1 MSKLD
6 QCPSSKKQGLPV
18 DKAAG
23 PRERSHATGKT
34 YWRSLDDLAQT
45 PEFKDFL
52 HREFPANASE
62 LLSGSRRDFLKIMS
76 ASVALA
82 GAATIPGCRRPDHKI
97 IAYNRKPE
105 EVIHGKPLFYATS
118 RRRPGGGVDLLL
130 AETFDGRPTKLEGNP
145 LDHPTGGALTMHSQA
160 SILDLYDPDRSPDII
175 EKMAE
180 SRGKPFKVRR
190 WREFMSFAGEH
201 FAQYDQNRGRGLSF
215 LVEKVSSPSRD
226 RLRDAIRTRW
236 PEAKWLP
243 YSAMDNAAS
252 IEGTQIAFG
261 APKQVEYVLSKADV
275 IVSLDCDFLG
285 GESTLEGLRGYGRNR
300 IREGA
305 GGREAR
311 DTKMS
316 RIYSADSQMSLTGG
330 QSDHRLNVHVDAVG
344 AVAIA
349 LAEAVLNHEGLRG
362 AMRSAASGLSA
373 AIAQAKASA
382 GSLEQIKQAAA
393 WAKWAAD
400 DLVKNRGRSVVMPGR
415 SQPAAVHALA
425 AAINHALDNDTLTVQ
440 YRPMVRD
447 LRASSVDSVKS
458 VVDDANSGVLQT
470 LVTIGVNPVF
480 SAPADLDFAI
490 AIAKVPNRIHLGD
503 PDETAE
509 ASTMFV
515 GRTHFLEE
523 WNDAEAPNGT
533 RSICQPMIKPL
544 YDYHSDIEFL
554 AAIMGEANPDG
565 YTIVR
570 DTMERTLQ
578 PRAMDV
584 AFRRALHDGIVPE
597 TRDTVAIDPLV
608 APRWQQIASAI
619 VGAAPGFRTDPDRID
634 VLMLPDPH
642 VLDGQMANN
651 GWLQELPGAVTKVAW
666 SNPAIVNMAT
676 AKKLGL
682 RTGKKLVKPQYS
694 HTEVMEIEHEGRT
707 VRCPIWVMPG
717 VPDNQIIVTFGQGR
731 RVSGRIGEGTGY
743 DLYPLRSTGSM
754 SVARGVKAGRARGVR
769 PELIPNTQDHWVME
783 GRDIIREVDLE
794 AWKRHGDMELLSK
807 DEITKLKKDA
817 YGNKREVE
825 DIKFANRLG
834 MESHTPVNRD
844 SYRSRQQQRKTYVQ
858 LEDDK
863 MTPKRD
869 ARGRILGAVNGYGK
883 RVQQWGMSIDLT
895 SCVGCGACTVA
906 CQAENNIPI
915 VGPKEVAKGR
925 EMQWMRI
932 DRYFGTGTDNPLGD
946 SDPKFF
952 TMPVTCVHCE
962 NAPCEVVCPVNAT
975 VHGSEGTNNMAYN
988 RCIGTRYCSNNC
1000 PYKVRRFNYFDYG
1013 TKQFRGG
1020 FGQVGEPL
1028 AGLPEHV
1035 PDALKPASENFIP
1048 PRLREKKLEVATL
1061 QYNPHVT
1068 VRSRGLMEKC
1078 TYCIQR
1084 VNAARVE
1091 TKLQDLEIIPD
1102 GFFKVACEQACPTG
1116 AIVFGDIYDYS
1127 QYRDDDGTQREG
1139 SRVSLARNSQRSYAL
1154 LAYLNTR
1161 PRTTYKIRIQNP
1173 NPDWLE
1179 AEKKAGN
1186 TDAKDRLARWENP
1199 FHHDDHSGDHHSDGH
1214 SDDHSN
1220 DHGEEHSRLK
1230 RFSLPVLDANGVELA

>member
-6 QCPSSKKQGLPV
+6 QCPTSKKQGLPV

-23 PRERSHATGKT
+23 PRERSHATGKS

-62 LLSGSRRDFLKIMS
+62 LLSGSRRDFLRIMG

-82 GAATIPGCRRPDHKI
+82 GAATMPGCRRPDHKI

-105 EVIHGKPLFYATS
+105 EIIHGKPLFYATS

-145 LDHPTGGALTMHSQA
+145 LDYPSGGALTMHAQA
-160 SILDLYDPDRSPDII
+160 SILDLYDPDRSPDIV

-180 SRGKPFKVRR
+180 SRGTPFGVRR
-190 WREFMSFAGEH
+190 WSDFTSFSGEH
-201 FAQYDQNRGRGLSF
+201 FARFDESRGRGLSF
-215 LVEKVSSPSRD
+215 LVEKITSPSRD
-226 RLRDAIRTRW
+226 RLRDAIRVRW

-243 YSAMDNAAS
+243 YSAMDDAAS
-252 IEGTQIAFG
+252 LEGTEIAFG
-261 APKQVEYVLSKADV
+261 TGKHVEYNIARADV

-305 GGREAR
+305 DGREAR

-316 RIYSADSQMSLTGG
+316 RIYTADSQMSLTGG

-349 LAEAVLNHEGLRG
+349 LAEAVLNHTGLRAQMHSAG
-362 AMRSAASGLSA
+362 AGLRTA
-373 AIAQAKASA
+373 LQRAKADAIDLS
-382 GSLEQIKQAAA
+382 EINQAAE
-393 WAKWAAD
+393 WARWAAD

-425 AAINHALDNDTLTVQ
+425 AAINHVLDNDAETVK
-440 YRPMVRD
+440 YRMMSRD
-447 LRASSVDSVKS
+447 LRASSVDSIRS
-458 VVDDANSGVLQT
+458 VVEDARSGDLTT

-480 SAPADLDFAI
+480 SAPADLGFAE
-490 AIAKVPNRIHLGD
+490 AVQEVPVRIHLGD
-503 PDETAE
+503 ADETAQ
-509 ASTMFV
+509 ASSWFL

-544 YDYHSDIEFL
+544 YDYHSDIELL
-554 AAIMGEANPDG
+554 AAILGERNPDG
-565 YTIVR
+565 YAIVR
-570 DTMERTLQ
+570 DTMEQTLQ
-578 PRAMDV
+578 PRAMES

-597 TRDTVAIDPLV
+597 TRDIIEADPV
-608 APRWQQIASAI
+608 VGPNWQQIASEVAS
-619 VGAAPGFRTDPDRID
+619 AAPSFRFDPDRID
-634 VLMLPDPH
+634 VLMLPDHH

-651 GWLQELPGAVTKVAW
+651 GWLQELPGAVTKVSW
-666 SNPAIVNMAT
+666 SNPAVMNMAT
-676 AKKLGL
+676 ARKLRL

-694 HTEVMEIEHEGRT
+694 HTEVMEIEHDGRT

-717 VPDNQIIVTFGQGR
+717 VPDNQIIVSFGQGR

-743 DLYPLRSTGSM
+743 DLYPIRTTSSM
-754 SVARGVKAGRARGVR
+754 RIARGVKAQRARGVR
-769 PELIPNTQDHWVME
+769 PELVPNTQDHWVME
-783 GRDIIREVDLE
+783 GRDIVREVDLE
-794 AWKRHGDMELLSK
+794 AWKRHGDMELLSEK
-807 DEITKLKKDA
+807 QIKKLKKDA
-817 YGNKREVE
+817 YGNYRQIE

-844 SYRSRQQQRKTYVQ
+844 SYRQSQSHYYTETVRDEKTNDIVP
-858 LEDDK
+858 E
-863 MTPKRD
+863 RD
-869 ARGRILGAVNGYGK
+869 ARGRIVGKLNDYGK
-883 RVQQWGMSIDLT
+883 RIQQWGMSIDLT
-895 SCVGCGACTVA
+895 SCIGCGACTVA

-925 EMQWMRI
+925 EMQWIRI
-932 DRYFGTGTDNPLGD
+932 DRYFGTGSENPLGD
-946 SDPKFF
+946 PDPKFF

-975 VHGSEGTNNMAYN
+975 VHGPEGTNNMAYN

-1000 PYKVRRFNYFDYG
+1000 PYKVRRFNYFDYA
-1013 TKQFRGG
+1013 TKQFRGDL
-1020 FGQVGEPL
+1020 GQIAEPL
-1028 AGLPEHV
+1028 EGIPDQV
-1035 PDALKPASENFIP
+1035 PSALKPASENFVP
-1048 PRLREKKLEVATL
+1048 PRLREKKIEVSTL
-1061 QYNPHVT
+1061 RYNPNVT

-1091 TKLQDLEIIPD
+1091 TKLHDLEIIPD
-1102 GFFKVACEQACPTG
+1102 GFFQVACEQACPTG
-1116 AIVFGDIYDYS
+1116 AIVFGDIYDYT
-1127 QYRDDDGTQREG
+1127 QYRDDFGATREG
-1139 SRVSLARNSQRSYAL
+1139 SRVSLKRNSQRSYAL

-1161 PRTTYKIRIQNP
+1161 PRTTHQIRVHNP
-1173 NPDWLE
+1173 NPDWLQ
-1179 AEKKAGN
+1179 AAKQAGDS
-1186 TDAKDRLARWENP
+1186 DAAKRIRSWDDP
-1199 FHHDDHSGDHHSDGH
+1199 FHHGDHPE
-1214 SDDHSN
+1214 DHTTDPGTEQASV
-1220 DHGEEHSRLK
+1220 K
-1230 RFSLPVLDANGVELA
+1230 RFSLPILDANGVEIA

>member
-18 DKAAG
+18 DKASG

-45 PEFKDFL
+45 SEFKEFL

-62 LLSGSRRDFLKIMS
+62 LLSGSRRDFLKIMG

-82 GAATIPGCRRPDHKI
+82 GAATMPGCRRPDHKI

-105 EVIHGKPLFYATS
+105 EIIHGKPLFYATS
-118 RRRPGGGVDLLL
+118 RRRPNGGVDLLL
-130 AETFDGRPTKLEGNP
+130 AETFEGRPTKLEGNP
-145 LDHPTGGALTMHSQA
+145 LDYASGGALTMHAQA
-160 SILDLYDPDRSPDII
+160 SVLDLYDPDRSPDII

-180 SRGKPFKVRR
+180 SRGTPFSVRR
-190 WREFMSFAGEH
+190 WSEFTEFAGPH
-201 FAQYDQNRGRGLSF
+201 FAQFDETRGRGLSF

-243 YSAMDNAAS
+243 YSATENASS
-252 IEGTQIAFG
+252 IEGTAIAFG
-261 APKQVEYVLSKADV
+261 APKDVEYDLSRADV

-305 GGREAR
+305 NGREAR
-311 DTKMS
+311 DTRMS
-316 RIYSADSQMSLTGG
+316 RIYTADSQMSLTGG

-349 LAEAVLNHEGLRG
+349 LAEAVLNHPNLRGQMRTAGAGLR
-362 AMRSAASGLSA
+362 SA
-373 AIAQAKASA
+373 
-382 GSLEQIKQAAA
+382 LEQARSQAIDLAEVAHAA
-393 WAKWAAD
+393 DWAKWAAD
-400 DLVKNRGRSVVMPGR
+400 DLIKNRGRSVVMPGR
-415 SQPAAVHALA
+415 SQPASVHALA
-425 AAINHALDNDTLTVQ
+425 AAINHLLDNDTETVK
-440 YRPMVRD
+440 YRPMSRD
-447 LRASSVDSVKS
+447 LRASSVDSVRS
-458 VVDDANSGVLQT
+458 VVEDARAGSLTT
-470 LVTIGVNPVF
+470 LVTIGANPVF
-480 SAPADLDFAI
+480 TAPADLNFAE
-490 AIAKVPNRIHLGD
+490 AVAQVPVRIHLGD
-503 PDETAE
+503 ADETAE
-509 ASTMFV
+509 AATWFL

-533 RSICQPMIKPL
+533 RSITQPMIKPL
-544 YDYHSDIEFL
+544 YDYHSDLELL
-554 AAIMGEANPDG
+554 AAILGESNPDG
-565 YTIVR
+565 YAVVR
-570 DTMERTLQ
+570 DTMEQTLR
-578 PRAMDV
+578 PRSMDN

-597 TRDTVAIDPLV
+597 TRETVQADPIV
-608 APRWQQIASAI
+608 SPRWSQIASAI
-619 VGAAPGFRTDPDRID
+619 AASASSFRTDPDRID

-642 VLDGQMANN
+642 VLDGQFANN
-651 GWLQELPGAVTKVAW
+651 GWLQELPGAVTKVSW

-676 AKKLGL
+676 AKKLRL

-694 HTEVMEIEHEGRT
+694 HTDVMEIEHEGRT

-717 VPDNQIIVTFGQGR
+717 VPDNQVIVCFGQGR
-731 RVSGRIGEGTGY
+731 RVAGRIGEGTGY
-743 DLYPLRSTGSM
+743 DLYPIRTTGSM

-783 GRDIIREVDLE
+783 GRDIVRDVDLE
-794 AWKRHGDMELLSK
+794 AWKRHGDMELLSEK
-807 DEITKLKKDA
+807 EIKKLKKDA
-817 YGNKREVE
+817 YGNYREVE

-844 SYRSRQQQRKTYVQ
+844 SYRQKQMHSYMQ
-858 LEDDK
+858 LVRDESTND
-863 MTPKRD
+863 MVPKRD
-869 ARGRILGAVNGYGK
+869 ARGRIVGIENDHGK
-883 RVQQWGMSIDLT
+883 RIQQWGMSIDLT
-895 SCVGCGACTVA
+895 SCIGCGACTVA

-925 EMQWMRI
+925 EMQWIRV
-932 DRYFGTGTDNPLGD
+932 DRYFGTGSENPLGD
-946 SDPKFF
+946 PDPQFF
-952 TMPVTCVHCE
+952 TMPVPCVHCE

-975 VHGSEGTNNMAYN
+975 VHGPEGTNNMAYN

-1020 FGQVGEPL
+1020 FGQLGEPL
-1028 AGLPEHV
+1028 EGLPEHV
-1035 PDALKPASENFIP
+1035 PDALKPASEHFIP
-1048 PRLREKKLEVATL
+1048 PRLREKKIEVSTL

-1091 TKLQDLEIIPD
+1091 TKIADLEIIPD
-1102 GFFKVACEQACPTG
+1102 GFFQVACEQACPTG
-1116 AIVFGDIYDYS
+1116 AIVFGDIYDYTD
-1127 QYRDDDGTQREG
+1127 YRQEDGTTREG

-1161 PRTTYKIRIQNP
+1161 PRTTYQIRVHNP
-1173 NPDWLE
+1173 NPAWIEELAASGDS
-1179 AEKKAGN
+1179 AA
-1186 TDAKDRLARWENP
+1186 TDRLNRWEEP
-1199 FHHDDHSGDHHSDGH
+1199 FHHGEDHSADH

-1220 DHGEEHSRLK
+1220 DHGEEHAAAK
-1230 RFSLPVLDANGVELA
+1230 RFALPILDANGVEIA